1 MFLELV
7 CELLLNFD
15 VKVAYYMTIQVGP
28 DIEHIVSGH
37 GRVDALSVGQESGV
51 GRSSLDRSFEKDR
64 WSQAC

>member
-1 MFLELV
+1 MCLELG
-7 CELLLNFD
+7 CELLLNF
-15 VKVAYYMTIQVGP
+15 

-51 GRSSLDRSFEKDR
+51 GRSSLDRLFEKDR